1 VVTGGNRFLSIGAAA
16 GSLAL
21 LAAVVLML
29 WPPDPGDYAFTPGR
43 DRPDG
48 ETVGWVS
55 KVEANTIH
63 VNSGPFGGGVVPLV
77 VTKSTRITV
86 GAKDGWFEDIRPG
99 GQVKVAYELYHGR
112 RFARSV
118 ELLVDEGSRRP
129 VRAAP
134 QVKAPADAPAPAV
147 EARPMPAP
155 APAAQAAAPPVP
167 APPAT
172 ATAPPVVVPPA
183 AAPPA
188 KAPPVAAP
196 PAVAPKVAAPAPV
209 APPPAVVAPAPPRP
223 VPATAKP
230 APAPEIRPAPR
241 PEPAPARP
249 QPAEIVPPPQRAS
262 TSTSPARNVSAPENG
277 ARTPE
282 PARAVEAVRPPAP
295 AASRPAEPARG
306 TESEATD
313 GSAAVDWLL
322 KRR

>member
-1 VVTGGNRFLSIGAAA
+1 LTTRRVVGGRNRFLSIGAAA

-55 KVEANTIH
+55 KVESNTIH

-77 VTKSTRITV
+77 VTKTTRITV

-129 VRAAP
+129 VRVTP
-134 QVKAPADAPAPAV
+134 QIKGPAEAPAPAERV
-147 EARPMPAP
+147 TSAP
-155 APAAQAAAPPVP
+155 APQTRPAPVP
-167 APPAT
+167 APPASAT
-172 ATAPPVVVPPA
+172 ATPGPPAWAPPA
-183 AAPPA
+183 AAPPTTPRVA
-188 KAPPVAAP
+188 VPAPV
-196 PAVAPKVAAPAPV
+196 VPV
-209 APPPAVVAPAPPRP
+209 APPPVATAPVPRPAPAT
-223 VPATAKP
+223 AAAKP
-230 APAPEIRPAPR
+230 APGPEIRPTPR
-241 PEPAPARP
+241 PEPARP
-249 QPAEIVPPPQRAS
+249 QPVEIVPPPQRAS
-262 TSTSPARNVSAPENG
+262 TSTTPARNVSAPE
-277 ARTPE
+277 PV
-282 PARAVEAVRPPAP
+282 RAVEAVRPAAP
-295 AASRPAEPARG
+295 AAPRPVEPAG
-306 TESEATD
+306 GAESEATD

-322 KRR
+322 RRR

>member
-1 VVTGGNRFLSIGAAA
+1 MASGGNRFRSIGAAA

-21 LAAVVLML
+21 LAAVVLIL
-29 WPPDPGDYAFTPGR
+29 WPPDPGEYAFTPGR

-77 VTKSTRITV
+77 VTKTTRITV

-129 VRAAP
+129 VRAAS
-134 QVKAPADAPAPAV
+134 QVKGPADAPAPAERV
-147 EARPMPAP
+147 TSAPALDARPAPGASPKAAAP
-155 APAAQAAAPPVP
+155 APAMPAAPPTPVIVAP
-167 APPAT
+167 ALTPRPAPAT
-172 ATAPPVVVPPA
+172 AA
-183 AAPPA
+183 
-188 KAPPVAAP
+188 
-196 PAVAPKVAAPAPV
+196 
-209 APPPAVVAPAPPRP
+209 
-223 VPATAKP
+223 AKP
-230 APAPEIRPAPR
+230 APAPEIRPVPR
-241 PEPAPARP
+241 PAPAPARP
-249 QPAEIVPPPQRAS
+249 QPVEIVPAPQRAS
-262 TSTSPARNVSAPENG
+262 APTPTRNVSAPENSSR
-277 ARTPE
+277 APE

-295 AASRPAEPARG
+295 GAPRPVEPARG
-306 TESEATD
+306 SDGAEATD

-322 KRR
+322 KGRR

>member
-1 VVTGGNRFLSIGAAA
+1 MVSSGNRFLSIGAAA

-55 KVEANTIH
+55 KVESNTIH

-129 VRAAP
+129 VRSTASVPAP
-134 QVKAPADAPAPAV
+134 KATVPAPAT
-147 EARPMPAP
+147 
-155 APAAQAAAPPVP
+155 PPL
-167 APPAT
+167 
-172 ATAPPVVVPPA
+172 PV
-183 AAPPA
+183 
-188 KAPPVAAP
+188 
-196 PAVAPKVAAPAPV
+196 
-209 APPPAVVAPAPPRP
+209 VVAPAQ
-223 VPATAKP
+223 VPKP
-230 APAPEIRPAPR
+230 APTTAVVKPAPEIRPALQ
-241 PEPAPARP
+241 PEPAPAPARP
-249 QPAEIVPPPQRAS
+249 QPVEVVPPPQRAS
-262 TSTSPARNVSAPENG
+262 ATTPTRGTSAPESG
-277 ARTPE
+277 PRAPE
-282 PARAVEAVRPPAP
+282 PARAVETVRPPA
-295 AASRPAEPARG
+295 AAAPRPAEPARG
-306 TESEATD
+306 ADNGESPD

-322 KRR
+322 RSRR

>member
-1 VVTGGNRFLSIGAAA
+1 VVGGGNRFLSIGAAA

-29 WPPDPGDYAFTPGR
+29 WPPDPGEYAFTPGR

-77 VTKSTRITV
+77 VTKTTRITV

-118 ELLVDEGSRRP
+118 ELLVDEGARRP
-129 VRAAP
+129 VRATP
-134 QVKAPADAPAPAV
+134 QVKGPVEAPVSAERVTSAPAPQ
-147 EARPMPAP
+147 ARPAP
-155 APAAQAAAPPVP
+155 APPPP
-167 APPAT
+167 AP
-172 ATAPPVVVPPA
+172 APTI
-183 AAPPA
+183 
-188 KAPPVAAP
+188 
-196 PAVAPKVAAPAPV
+196 AAPAPSAAPASASKVAVPTPVVPV
-209 APPPAVVAPAPPRP
+209 APPPPVVAVPAPAPRP
-223 VPATAKP
+223 APATAAAKP

-241 PEPAPARP
+241 PEPAPVPARP
-249 QPAEIVPPPQRAS
+249 QPVEVVPPPQRAS
-262 TSTSPARNVSAPENG
+262 TTPTRNVSAPENG
-277 ARTPE
+277 ARAPE
-282 PARAVEAVRPPAP
+282 PARAVEVVRPPAP
-295 AASRPAEPARG
+295 AAPRPTEPARAV
-306 TESEATD
+306 ESEATD

>member
-1 VVTGGNRFLSIGAAA
+1 VVSGGNRFLSIGAAA

-77 VTKSTRITV
+77 VTKTTRITV

-129 VRAAP
+129 VRAGP
-134 QVKAPADAPAPAV
+134 QVKGSVEAPAPAERV
-147 EARPMPAP
+147 TTAPEARPAAAAARPAP
-155 APAAQAAAPPVP
+155 APPAYAPSAPAPRIAAPLPVTPPPPVVAAPTPRP
-167 APPAT
+167 APAT
-172 ATAPPVVVPPA
+172 AA
-183 AAPPA
+183 
-188 KAPPVAAP
+188 
-196 PAVAPKVAAPAPV
+196 
-209 APPPAVVAPAPPRP
+209 
-223 VPATAKP
+223 AKP

-241 PEPAPARP
+241 PEPASAPARP
-249 QPAEIVPPPQRAS
+249 QPAESVPPPQRAS
-262 TSTSPARNVSAPENG
+262 TTTPTRNVSAPENG
-277 ARTPE
+277 SRAPE

-295 AASRPAEPARG
+295 AAPRPVEPPRAA
-306 TESEATD
+306 ESEASD

>member
-1 VVTGGNRFLSIGAAA
+1 VASGGNRFLSIGAAA

-55 KVEANTIH
+55 KVESNTIH

-129 VRAAP
+129 VRSTP
-134 QVKAPADAPAPAV
+134 QLKGPADAPAPPERV
-147 EARPMPAP
+147 TSAP
-155 APAAQAAAPPVP
+155 APDARPVP
-167 APPAT
+167 APAM
-172 ATAPPVVVPPA
+172 
-183 AAPPA
+183 
-188 KAPPVAAP
+188 
-196 PAVAPKVAAPAPV
+196 PV
-209 APPPAVVAPAPPRP
+209 APPPPVVVAPAPAPRP
-223 VPATAKP
+223 APAAAAK
-230 APAPEIRPAPR
+230 PAPEIRPAPR
-241 PEPAPARP
+241 PEPGLAPVRP
-249 QPAEIVPPPQRAS
+249 QAVEIVPPPQRAS
-262 TSTSPARNVSAPENG
+262 ATPPTRNVSAPENG
-277 ARTPE
+277 SRAPE
-282 PARAVEAVRPPAP
+282 PARAVETVRPPAP
-295 AASRPAEPARG
+295 AAARPVEPARG
-306 TESEATD
+306 ADSGEATD

-322 KRR
+322 RSRR

>member
-1 VVTGGNRFLSIGAAA
+1 VVSSGNRFLSVGAAA

-29 WPPDPGDYAFTPGR
+29 WPPDPGDQGFTPGR

-77 VTKSTRITV
+77 VTKTTRITV

-129 VRAAP
+129 VRATAQP
-134 QVKAPADAPAPAV
+134 KGPADAPAERVTSAPAPEV
-147 EARPMPAP
+147 RPAPAAATPAP
-155 APAAQAAAPPVP
+155 APP
-167 APPAT
+167 APVNP
-172 ATAPPVVVPPA
+172 
-183 AAPPA
+183 
-188 KAPPVAAP
+188 
-196 PAVAPKVAAPAPV
+196 APAPKLTAPTPV
-209 APPPAVVAPAPPRP
+209 PVTPPPPVVVAPAPAPRP
-223 VPATAKP
+223 PATPAAKA
-230 APAPEIRPAPR
+230 APAPEIRPAPH
-241 PEPAPARP
+241 PAPAPRP
-249 QPAEIVPPPQRAS
+249 QPVEVVPAPQRAS
-262 TSTSPARNVSAPENG
+262 TTPTRSVAAPENA
-277 ARTPE
+277 ARAPE
-282 PARAVEAVRPPAP
+282 PARAVETVRPPAP
-295 AASRPAEPARG
+295 AAPRPVEPPRG
-306 TESEATD
+306 AESEATD